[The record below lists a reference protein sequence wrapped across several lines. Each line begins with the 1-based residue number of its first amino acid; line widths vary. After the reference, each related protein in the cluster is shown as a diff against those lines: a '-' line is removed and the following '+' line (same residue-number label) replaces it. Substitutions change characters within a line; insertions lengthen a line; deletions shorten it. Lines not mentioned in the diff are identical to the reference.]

1 MENNNNNVESNADR
15 LLRAMREHRR
25 DYMSGKI
32 DSLTW
37 IRARQMIIREAEVLD
52 VTDEILKNMSRS

>member
-1 MENNNNNVESNADR
+1 MSTNEIESHADR

-25 DYMSGKI
+25 DYMSGKL

-37 IRARQMIIREAEVLD
+37 IRARRMIIREAEVLG
-52 VTDEILKNMSRS
+52 VTDEILRNLSRS